1 MIMGK
6 ITIRKQIVYGGIEFD
21 SQPQKIANDLSL
33 YISLDES
40 FAIIVDED
48 DEVLFELE
56 ARNGDYS
63 AIINEISNEEDDD

>member
-1 MIMGK
+1 MGK

-21 SQPQKIANDLSL
+21 SQPQKIVNDLSL

-48 DEVLFELE
+48 DDVLFELE

-63 AIINEISNEEDDD
+63 AIINEISNEEDDN

>member
-1 MIMGK
+1 MGK

-21 SQPQKIANDLSL
+21 SQPQKIANDLRL

-48 DEVLFELE
+48 DDVLFELE